1 MATAQKHFAEITIP
15 FGDGEQTFRLDY
27 KLASAWEK
35 ENGSLMANF
44 RYMLSS
50 KSLTLSDA
58 RSIIHMGLVGAGQT
72 PSAATAVVT
81 KWVEDRPLGESLPTV
96 LAILEAFLFG
106 ADGSPA
112 KVAAQLKLAT
122 DGIAALNEDEIKETG
137 LPPEMIQIAR
147 DMADMMKRLGEAA

>member
-1 MATAQKHFAEITIP
+1 MTTAQKHFAEVTLP
-15 FGDGEQTFRLDY
+15 FGDGEQTFRLDW

-44 RYMLSS
+44 RYMLST

-58 RSIIHMGLVGAGQT
+58 RSIIHMGLVGAGQA
-72 PSAATAVVT
+72 PAAATIMVQ

-106 ADGSPA
+106 ADTAPA
-112 KVAAQLKLAT
+112 SVAVQLKLSA
-122 DGIAALNEDEIKETG
+122 DGIAGLSEDEIEEAG
-137 LPPEMIQIAR
+137 LSPELVSLAR
-147 DMADMMKRLGEAA
+147 QVSEGLKKMGAAA